1 MCVMTEKL
9 VKHMGLKGFTPG
21 VPIVAQQV
29 KDQGCLCEHMGLIL
43 ALLSV

>member
-29 KDQGCLCEHMGLIL
+29 K
-43 ALLSV
+43 ALVSLFDPWPCPVG